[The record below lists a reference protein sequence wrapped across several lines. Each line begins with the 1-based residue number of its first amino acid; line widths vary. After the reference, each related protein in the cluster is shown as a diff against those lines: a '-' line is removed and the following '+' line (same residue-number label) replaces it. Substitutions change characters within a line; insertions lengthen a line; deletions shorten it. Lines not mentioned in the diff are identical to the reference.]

1 MSKKINYQVL
11 HKHSSYSTA
20 ELASLLKVT
29 RHAIHYWVHH
39 LGLKP
44 LNPTEHVWIFS
55 GETVI
60 IFLKEKRI
68 RFKKKINDDEI
79 YCLSCRIGKRVT
91 VESIKLEYTGKKVG
105 INDAEQIIIH
115 GLCVT
120 CGHKCRRF
128 SSSNRRDEFLSH
140 YPGYS
145 K

>member
-11 HKHSSYSTA
+11 HKHSNYTTA
-20 ELASLLKVT
+20 ELASLLKLT

-44 LNPTEHVWIFS
+44 LNPTEHVWIFG

-79 YCLSCRIGKRVT
+79 YCLSCRIGKKVI
-91 VESIKLEYTGKKVG
+91 ENSIELEHTDEKMGLHGAV
-105 INDAEQIIIH
+105 QIIIH

-120 CGHKCRRF
+120 CGNKCRRL
-128 SSSNRRDEFLSH
+128 SSSNRIDEFLSH